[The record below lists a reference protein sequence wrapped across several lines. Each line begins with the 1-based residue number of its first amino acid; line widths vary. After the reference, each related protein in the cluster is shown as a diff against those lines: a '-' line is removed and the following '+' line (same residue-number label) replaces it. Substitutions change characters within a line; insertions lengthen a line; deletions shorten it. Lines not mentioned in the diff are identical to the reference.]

1 LHGFIRGNRKF
12 IDLPIPELYDIESD
26 LEETKNLAGTRNLT
40 QLRRDL
46 VRLKQR
52 LRGKYMMTKST
63 SIDPE
68 VQKRLK
74 SLGYISS
81 SVTPVKKTFTEAD
94 DLKTMLALQN
104 RMLAA
109 VGEYQNG
116 RFERAITGLKQVV
129 KESPGF
135 ILVYRHLATIYRDI
149 GQSGDAVT
157 VLEEGLRKN
166 PGNINLMSKLG
177 IILAESNRVDAA
189 IELLKICIE
198 KESFNPE
205 NFNFMGV
212 AHYKKGDFSS
222 ALGYYKKALEL
233 DQNYAS
239 VFNNIGSLYLSMFLK
254 ERKEEAYRLA
264 MENFNRALKI
274 DPRLFA
280 AYNGRGAAYKYS
292 GQLDAAISDW
302 KKTIEINPN
311 YINAYFNIG
320 ITYLEKSDRASAL
333 QYFQACQERFAVKL
347 LPSERQRL
355 QRLINQA
362 KL

>member
-1 LHGFIRGNRKF
+1 
-12 IDLPIPELYDIESD
+12 
-26 LEETKNLAGTRNLT
+26 
-40 QLRRDL
+40 
-46 VRLKQR
+46 
-52 LRGKYMMTKST
+52 
-63 SIDPE
+63 
-68 VQKRLK
+68 
-74 SLGYISS
+74 
-81 SVTPVKKTFTEAD
+81 
-94 DLKTMLALQN
+94 
-104 RMLAA
+104 
-109 VGEYQNG
+109 
-116 RFERAITGLKQVV
+116 
-129 KESPGF
+129 
-135 ILVYRHLATIYRDI
+135 
-149 GQSGDAVT
+149 
-157 VLEEGLRKN
+157 
-166 PGNINLMSKLG
+166 MSKLG